1 MLRPREAGVPC
12 RGGDTSYGPGR
23 VTFTSGDPF
32 EPEQMRSQGIRNGFR
47 KWRPSRES
55 RLMLGLWPLAA
66 GFASIALLGCLAI
79 VTEQPFVFPSLGPTA
94 FLIFSRP
101 GVRDA
106 SPRNTILGH
115 LIGALCGYL
124 ALVLFGLTNAGPAVI
139 VGFTAARTGAAALS
153 LGLTAG
159 LMIWLGVSHP
169 PAGAT
174 TLIISLGVMAK
185 PEQVAVLMVGVVLLV
200 GLGLIANRLAGF
212 TYPLWAQP
220 AGAPPGPA
228 PSAGDVPSR
237 SG

>member
-1 MLRPREAGVPC
+1 M
-12 RGGDTSYGPGR
+12 
-23 VTFTSGDPF
+23 
-32 EPEQMRSQGIRNGFR
+32 I
-47 KWRPSRES
+47 
-55 RLMLGLWPLAA
+55 GLWPLVA
-66 GFASIALLGCLAI
+66 GFASIGALGFLAV
-79 VTEQPFVFPSLGPTA
+79 VTDQPFVFPSLGPTA
-94 FLIFSRP
+94 FLIFNRQ

-124 ALVLFGLTNAGPAVI
+124 ALVLFGLTNTGPAVI

-185 PEQVAVLMVGVVLLV
+185 PEQVAVLMFGVVLLV
-200 GLGLIANRLAGF
+200 ALGLILNRLAGYA
-212 TYPLWAQP
+212 YPLWAGP
-220 AGAPPGPA
+220 AGAQPGSPVVPA
-228 PSAGDVPSR
+228 GGLASRSPSAEPDPPATGSMP
-237 SG
+237 